1 MHSSMPAGSAAVI
14 AQQRKKKR
22 AAKLK
27 AKNEAKEAE
36 IADWFKKYDKSQ
48 TGTMSRDEMRE
59 VLTAVKRDVTKDPA
73 ALVNDEIL
81 EEVMKYADVSG
92 DGQIERQHLLA
103 AIKKYKSRMLESEH
117 MAALFAKHDADKSGD
132 LDRAQLLTLLQEIA
146 PPPHKHA
153 DESDADFVLER
164 CDQNHSGSITFAE
177 LPAAVATWM
186 DVAKDVK
193 PETDSGGS
201 LACVLL

>member
-1 MHSSMPAGSAAVI
+1 
-14 AQQRKKKR
+14 
-22 AAKLK
+22 
-27 AKNEAKEAE
+27 
-36 IADWFKKYDKSQ
+36 
-48 TGTMSRDEMRE
+48 MSRDEMRE

-201 LACVLL
+201 SACVLL